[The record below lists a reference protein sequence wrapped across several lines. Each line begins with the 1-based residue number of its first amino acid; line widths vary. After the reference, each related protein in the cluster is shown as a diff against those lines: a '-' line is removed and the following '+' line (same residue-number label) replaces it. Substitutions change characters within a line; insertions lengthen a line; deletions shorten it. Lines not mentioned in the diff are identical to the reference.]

1 MSKPVTSSLTDDE
14 VADIITL
21 AENTFGVYPGN
32 VEAEVSYEIT
42 GTVNADFDGS
52 DYSEEE
58 LIVAVQNSIA
68 DALSIHSSDVEVSI
82 DKTGEIMYTIS
93 SATAEDATALQD
105 VLQEQSTSQAITAA
119 VSDVIPAVTKVTKVI
134 LF

>member
-1 MSKPVTSSLTDDE
+1 MTPTSAVPSAAPSITGSVVFVELNREVSQSLTDAE
-14 VADIITL
+14 IAEIVTL
-21 AENTFGVYPGN
+21 AEDTFGVYPGN

-68 DALSIHSSDVEVSI
+68 DALSIHSSDVEV
-82 DKTGEIMYTIS
+82 
-93 SATAEDATALQD
+93 
-105 VLQEQSTSQAITAA
+105 
-119 VSDVIPAVTKVTKVI
+119 
-134 LF
+134 